1 MDDFT
6 PQGEFH
12 HFQLVN
18 SSGDVPFSIT
28 VMVHVNRSSA
38 PDLATAPIDANE
50 VIQFHDALQS
60 FNGDFITA
68 LAK

>member
-1 MDDFT
+1 MDDIT

-18 SSGDVPFSIT
+18 PSGEVPFSIT
-28 VMVHVNRSSA
+28 IMVHVNRSAGS
-38 PDLATAPIDANE
+38 DHGLAPIDANE
-50 VIQFHDALQS
+50 VIQFHDALQT